1 MRTIIVRYAEIA
13 LKGQNRR
20 DFERRLAGN
29 IRRRLG
35 LERSQITL
43 QRDQIVIEV
52 PAEGIDEAKAR
63 LATVFG
69 VAWFAEVARTE
80 NKLDAIKQ
88 TAFEVAGE
96 LLGPQTSFGVQTRR
110 SDKRAPFTSRQVNE
124 SVGAHLQA
132 ETGAPVDLSNPD
144 VWVRIA
150 VKRAGAYIFAK
161 RHQGPGGLPV
171 GTNGRVLSLLSGGF
185 DSIASSYLLAKRGA
199 RVDYLHFHVFPG
211 KEGVLNTKMPDLWS
225 HLSRYTLSQRVY
237 LADYTPF
244 QMAALDLPMALQR
257 HELVTFRRLM
267 VRVGERLAEQYGYDG
282 LVLGDSLGQVASQT
296 MENISA
302 VDRAVEIPVFR
313 PLIGMDKVE
322 IVNLV
327 SSIGLEEVAA
337 ANYKDCCSI
346 IARHPSTRA
355 NLEKIR
361 DVEQWIDAGR
371 VVEAIASSVEGV
383 PAYEGRSEDARE
395 HASRRFIV
403 DMP

>member
-1 MRTIIVRYAEIA
+1 MRTMIIRYAEIA

-29 IRRRLG
+29 IRQRLG
-35 LERSQITL
+35 LERSQVTL

-52 PAEGIDEAKAR
+52 PAENVAEAKAR

-69 VAWFAEVARTE
+69 VAWFAEVARSKNE
-80 NKLDAIKQ
+80 LEVIKQ
-88 TAFEVAGE
+88 TAYEVAGG
-96 LLGPQTSFGVQTRR
+96 LLNPETSFGVQTRR
-110 SDKRAPFTSRQVNE
+110 SDKRVPFTSRQVNE
-124 SVGAHLQA
+124 LVGAHLQA
-132 ETGAPVDLSNPD
+132 ETGAPVDLSHPD
-144 VWVRIA
+144 VRVNIA
-150 VKRAGAYIFAK
+150 VKRSGAYIFAK
-161 RHQGPGGLPV
+161 RHRGPGGLPV

-199 RVDYLHFHVFPG
+199 RVDYLHFHVFPTS
-211 KEGVLNTKMPDLWS
+211 EGVLNTKMPDLWS

-244 QMAALDLPMALQR
+244 QMAALDLPAALQR

-267 VRVGERLAEQYGYDG
+267 VRVGERLAAEHGYDG

-302 VDRAVEIPVFR
+302 VDRAVELPIFR

-327 SSIGLEEVAA
+327 GSIGLEEVAA
-337 ANYKDCCSI
+337 AGYKDCCSI

-355 NLEKIR
+355 NMDKVR
-361 DVEQWIDAGR
+361 AVEEWIDAER
-371 VVEAIASSVEGV
+371 VVERIASSVEIV
-383 PAYEGRSEDARE
+383 PAYEARSKEARE
-395 HASRRFIV
+395 RASRRFVV
-403 DMP
+403 DIP